1 MSQSAGPK
9 QGNVHRSVS
18 MIEHDSCKDTT
29 SLKTELRV
37 IQRKYDSIVK
47 KLKKMEQE
55 RAGELANVG
64 DNSKEDGDVKGV
76 AAEER
81 ERECE
86 LMKQKYDDVIKE
98 VWIKISKYT
107 IDHTIF

>member
-1 MSQSAGPK
+1 
-9 QGNVHRSVS
+9 
-18 MIEHDSCKDTT
+18 
-29 SLKTELRV
+29 
-37 IQRKYDSIVK
+37 
-47 KLKKMEQE
+47 MEQE

-64 DNSKEDGDVKGV
+64 DNTKEDGDVKGV

-98 VWIKISKYT
+98 VWIRIPKYS
-107 IDHTIF
+107 INHTVFWIIRLFFLEVWQ